1 MRMQQFEVTLKNEKV
16 KFYKSIALLLV
27 ILNLAV
33 FIYLLIADVHF
44 YEVAAALLLSAFY
57 IIYLLY
63 NSKKTKK
70 PFFIN
75 EFTFFILAGCWIALQ
90 NYLVAFC
97 AMALAILYHLS
108 LQKIQVLFTAEVV
121 KKLNFPQKEFSWE
134 VFTNVMMKDNILTL
148 DFKNNR
154 LMQSE
159 TESNINEMEFN
170 EFAVQQINKHANHKI
185 STG

>member
-1 MRMQQFEVTLKNEKV
+1 MQQFEITLKNEKV

-44 YEVAAALLLSAFY
+44 YEAAAALLLSAFY

-63 NSKKTKK
+63 NSKKNRRS
-70 PFFIN
+70 FFVN

-97 AMALAILYHLS
+97 AVVLAILYHLS
-108 LQKIQVLFTAEVV
+108 LQKIQILFTAEVV
-121 KKLNFPQKEFSWE
+121 KKINFPQKEFSWE
-134 VFTNVMMKDNILTL
+134 VFTNVMMKDNILTM
-148 DFKNNR
+148 DFKNNK
-154 LMQSE
+154 LIQVE
-159 TESNINEMEFN
+159 TENAVDENQFN
-170 EFAVQQINKHANHKI
+170 EFSKSSLRKFSDLSEIKL
-185 STG
+185 

>member
-1 MRMQQFEVTLKNEKV
+1 
-16 KFYKSIALLLV
+16 
-27 ILNLAV
+27 
-33 FIYLLIADVHF
+33 
-44 YEVAAALLLSAFY
+44 
-57 IIYLLY
+57 
-63 NSKKTKK
+63 
-70 PFFIN
+70 
-75 EFTFFILAGCWIALQ
+75 
-90 NYLVAFC
+90 
-97 AMALAILYHLS
+97 MALAILYHLS
-108 LQKIQVLFTAEVV
+108 LQKIQVLFTADIV

-170 EFAVQQINKHANHKI
+170 EFAVQQINKHIDQKT